1 VRRRREPASPA
12 LLRLSQLA
20 RYWEKNA
27 RTVQTWIRQ
36 GRLAA
41 IRSPGGHFRVRI
53 ADVRA
58 FCEREGMPVPPFVA
72 PPAMRVVTAV
82 PMPRGARLPGV
93 VIEGHAEPYAAIVAA
108 ASGETALVALP
119 AAAGRFDAAAAV
131 AALRGAPGTARVLI
145 LVVGAPTQ
153 ARAEA
158 LQQAGA
164 TRVLLRAKGDDVPRA
179 IRELL
184 QLP

>member
-20 RYWEKNA
+20 RFWEKNA

-41 IRSPGGHFRVRI
+41 IRSPGGHFRVRV

-72 PPAMRVVTAV
+72 PAPVRVVTAV
-82 PMPRGARLPGV
+82 PLPRGAKLPGV
-93 VIEGHAEPYAAIVAA
+93 VTETHAEPYAALVSA
-108 ASGETALVALP
+108 ASGDAALVVLP
-119 AAAGRFDAAAAV
+119 ATGERFDAVAAV
-131 AALRGAPGTARVLI
+131 TALRKARTTADMPVV
-145 LVVGAPTQ
+145 VVGAGTQ
-153 ARAEA
+153 ARADA
-158 LQQAGA
+158 LERAGT
-164 TRVLLRAKGDDVPRA
+164 TRVLARAREDDVARA
-179 IRELL
+179 IREVLGL
-184 QLP
+184 E

>member
-20 RYWEKNA
+20 RFWEKNA

-41 IRSPGGHFRVRI
+41 IRSPGGHFRVRV

-72 PPAMRVVTAV
+72 PAAARVVTAV
-82 PMPRGARLPGV
+82 PLPRGAKLTGMV
-93 VIEGHAEPYAAIVAA
+93 TEAHAEPYGALVAA
-108 ASGETALVALP
+108 ASGDAALVVLP
-119 AAAGRFDAAAAV
+119 AGGERFDAVAAV
-131 AALRGAPGTARVLI
+131 AALRKARATAETPLV
-145 LVVGAPTQ
+145 VVGAGTQ
-153 ARAEA
+153 ARADA
-158 LQQAGA
+158 LARAGA
-164 TRVLLRAKGDDVPRA
+164 TRVLVRAREYELARA
-179 IRELL
+179 IREVLGL
-184 QLP
+184 E